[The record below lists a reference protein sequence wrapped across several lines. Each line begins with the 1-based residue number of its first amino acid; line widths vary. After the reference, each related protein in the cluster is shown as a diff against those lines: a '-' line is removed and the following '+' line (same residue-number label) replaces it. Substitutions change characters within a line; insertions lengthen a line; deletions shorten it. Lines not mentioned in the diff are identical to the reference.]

1 MEFKFKN
8 KKDENVE
15 KEIKILKNLKKKVKK
30 KEK

>member
-15 KEIKILKNLKKKVKK
+15 KKIKILKNLKKKVKK